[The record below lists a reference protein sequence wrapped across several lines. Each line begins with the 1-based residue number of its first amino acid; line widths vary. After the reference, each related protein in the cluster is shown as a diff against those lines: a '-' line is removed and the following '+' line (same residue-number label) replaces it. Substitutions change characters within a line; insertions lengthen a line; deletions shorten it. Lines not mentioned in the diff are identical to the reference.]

1 MIPRAFIV
9 IGIFMMIIGVIGLLS
24 LILLPIKERHEIV
37 YDREYDYI
45 RSRMDPIV
53 GKFVWRAKKEL
64 IRDYFICLFMGV
76 LLFFAG
82 LYVGFAE
89 EGEGFWFYNQFYPQ
103 DAASQ
108 IWDDIDEDGKY
119 VAEDGRKYTY
129 YILVSGK
136 EVSISGEKCAD
147 LEEVENRLSAIKR
160 ENKVILID
168 SFAAAFT
175 YHSIMDMLNELGIE
189 YEESN

>member
-53 GKFVWRAKKEL
+53 GKFVWCAKKEL

-89 EGEGFWFYNQFYPQ
+89 EGEGFWFYKQFYPQ

>member
-175 YHSIMDMLNELGIE
+175 YHSIMNMLNELGIE

>member
-1 MIPRAFIV
+1 MIPRAFII

-45 RSRMDPIV
+45 RSRIDPIV

-64 IRDYFICLFMGV
+64 IRDYFIILFMGG
-76 LLFFAG
+76 LLFFSG
-82 LYVGFAE
+82 LYIGFAE
-89 EGEGFWFYNQFYPQ
+89 EGEGFWFYKQFYPQ
-103 DAASQ
+103 EAASH
-108 IWDDIDEDGKY
+108 IWDAIDEDGKF

-136 EVSISGEKCAD
+136 EVSISGEPCAD
-147 LEEVENRLSAIKR
+147 LSELENRLSAIKR

-168 SFAAAFT
+168 SFAASST
-175 YHSIMDMLNELGIE
+175 YRSIIAMLNELGIE

>member
-1 MIPRAFIV
+1 MIPRAFII

-45 RSRMDPIV
+45 RSRIDPIV
-53 GKFVWRAKKEL
+53 SKFIWRAKKEL
-64 IRDYFICLFMGV
+64 IRDYFIILFMGS
-76 LLFFAG
+76 LLFFSG
-82 LYVGFAE
+82 LYIGFAE
-89 EGEGFWFYNQFYPQ
+89 EGEGFWFYKQFYPQ
-103 DAASQ
+103 EAAGQ
-108 IWDDIDEDGKY
+108 IWDAIDEDGKF

-136 EVSISGEKCAD
+136 EVSISGEPCAD
-147 LEEVENRLSAIKR
+147 LSELENRLSAIKR

-168 SFAAAFT
+168 SFAASST
-175 YHSIMDMLNELGIE
+175 YRSIMEILNELGIE

>member
-89 EGEGFWFYNQFYPQ
+89 EGEGFWFYKQFYPQ

>member
-64 IRDYFICLFMGV
+64 IRDYFTCLFMGV

-89 EGEGFWFYNQFYPQ
+89 EGEGFWFYKQFYPQ

>member
-89 EGEGFWFYNQFYPQ
+89 EGEGFWFYKQFYPQ
-103 DAASQ
+103 DAASL

>member
-9 IGIFMMIIGVIGLLS
+9 IGIFMVIIGVIGLLS

-45 RSRMDPIV
+45 RTRMDPIV

-89 EGEGFWFYNQFYPQ
+89 EGEGFWFYKQFYPQ
-103 DAASQ
+103 EAASQ

-119 VAEDGRKYTY
+119 VAEDGKKYTY

-136 EVSISGEKCAD
+136 EISISGEKCAD
-147 LEEVENRLSAIKR
+147 LTEVENRLSAIKR

-168 SFAAAFT
+168 SFAASST
-175 YHSIMDMLNELGIE
+175 YRSIMKVLNELGIE